1 MEKADVVVVSSKGQ
15 VVIPQGVRQKLRIG
29 AKSKLL
35 VYQYEDA
42 LIMKKLEVEDAQKAI
57 AAIYRRVRAQA
68 SGKRGLS
75 EAEIEEIV
83 RKHRHGR
90 GKTPSKNESRP

>member
-15 VVIPQGVRQKLRIG
+15 VVIPQDIRQKLRIG

-42 LIMKKLEVEDAQKAI
+42 LIMKKLEVEGVEKSLE
-57 AAIYRRVRAQA
+57 AIYRRVDARKAKF
-68 SGKRGLS
+68 GKLG
-75 EAEIEEIV
+75 EAEIEELV
-83 RKHRHGR
+83 QKYRHV
-90 GKTPSKNESRP
+90 KS